1 MEKKSKKIWIIGG
14 LALLLLGV
22 TVSIS
27 LAFFSDSGSQDFNNF
42 LQSECLNIVYEDNTD
57 AIALTNTY
65 PIADEEGYET
75 EAYTFTFTNTC
86 ENLITYKI
94 NLETLNTS
102 TLDEQYLDV
111 ILDLNEVKRLTE
123 YEAGSITLANARSS
137 YILEEG
143 ILGGGESVTR
153 SLRMWLD
160 YDTTVEQGANKSMQ
174 NKIVITAEPEV
185 YTCENAGISNFK
197 DCILATEFRETDVN
211 RAIEQIEAKGEPDFS
226 RTSPYI
232 IYKEVE
238 ATTVTSR
245 ANVTDTTAYVGT
257 GYIFDD
263 VAGFFELVSPELKYY
278 TDIDLND
285 GNTYYTC
292 GVTKYNDGTYSKES
306 RCIRPFKITNVYNE
320 NGNYIIDG
328 IMLSQEVEKSSF
340 SDSGLYAAEDD
351 YGTSY
356 YFRGMINN
364 NYVNFAGSLWRII
377 RINGDGSIRLIS
389 ENFIGSTT
397 LFNENMS
404 SPVYAGYMYGDINGT
419 TLEEINANIHDSIAK
434 TIVDNWYEENI
445 LNTEY
450 EDYLAD
456 NLFCND
462 RSIYTGDGIS
472 TTASTYYS
480 AFNRLY
486 SNKEPTLK
494 CLEKNDAFTVNDI
507 TYGNGAL
514 TYPVGLITADEI
526 AMAGN
531 VMGYLNQLDY
541 LLSHSSY
548 YTMTPYVFLNNVI
561 SFLEKYSNGGLVGS
575 YRNGATIV
583 PVINLKPDII
593 ITGGIGTAGDPY
605 IISMN

>member
-42 LQSECLNIVYEDNTD
+42 LQSECLNIVYENNTD

-102 TLDEQYLDV
+102 TLEEQYLDV

-211 RAIEQIEAKGEPDFS
+211 RAIEKIEAKGEPDFS

-238 ATTVTSR
+238 STTVTSR
-245 ANVTDTTAYVGT
+245 ANVTDTTAYIGT

-263 VAGFFELVSPELKYY
+263 ATGFFELVSPELKYY

-285 GNTYYTC
+285 G
-292 GVTKYNDGTYSKES
+292 
-306 RCIRPFKITNVYNE
+306 
-320 NGNYIIDG
+320 
-328 IMLSQEVEKSSF
+328 
-340 SDSGLYAAEDD
+340 
-351 YGTSY
+351 
-356 YFRGMINN
+356 
-364 NYVNFAGSLWRII
+364 
-377 RINGDGSIRLIS
+377 S
-389 ENFIGSTT
+389 E
-397 LFNENMS
+397 
-404 SPVYAGYMYGDINGT
+404 
-419 TLEEINANIHDSIAK
+419 
-434 TIVDNWYEENI
+434 
-445 LNTEY
+445 
-450 EDYLAD
+450 
-456 NLFCND
+456 
-462 RSIYTGDGIS
+462 
-472 TTASTYYS
+472 
-480 AFNRLY
+480 
-486 SNKEPTLK
+486 
-494 CLEKNDAFTVNDI
+494 
-507 TYGNGAL
+507 
-514 TYPVGLITADEI
+514 
-526 AMAGN
+526 
-531 VMGYLNQLDY
+531 
-541 LLSHSSY
+541 
-548 YTMTPYVFLNNVI
+548 
-561 SFLEKYSNGGLVGS
+561 
-575 YRNGATIV
+575 
-583 PVINLKPDII
+583 
-593 ITGGIGTAGDPY
+593 
-605 IISMN
+605 